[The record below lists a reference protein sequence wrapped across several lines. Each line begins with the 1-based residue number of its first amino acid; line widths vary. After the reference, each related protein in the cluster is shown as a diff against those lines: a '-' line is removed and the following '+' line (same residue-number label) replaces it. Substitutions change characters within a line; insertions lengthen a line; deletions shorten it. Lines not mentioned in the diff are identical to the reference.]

1 MHYRA
6 MSYSRIFNKISVVL
20 SALVLIAAFCACNSE
35 KPFQHYEGL
44 CWGTTFH
51 MTYESNVRLDDSIQ
65 RVLKEVDMSL
75 SPFNENSVISKIN
88 AGSSDSTDL
97 MFRTVFAESVRLNK
111 ISNGTF
117 DPTIAPIIDLW
128 GFGPMGD
135 IDTAPTREQID
146 SAMKSVGITE
156 CFIDS
161 LNHITK
167 KTPETQFN
175 FSAIAKGFGCDMLA
189 EMLERNGV
197 KNFIIEIG
205 GEVVVRGLSPRHTE
219 WRVMIDAPIPGNDTI
234 IHDGMAVI
242 DVDSCAIAT
251 SGNYRNYN
259 CIDSINVI
267 GHTMNPLT
275 GEPAKSSMLS
285 ATIIAPTCM
294 LADALATAC
303 MILPLDSA
311 MEMIDKIPDVDALF
325 VTQMG
330 DDGKWMV
337 HTTAGFPAI
346 HR

>member
-1 MHYRA
+1 
-6 MSYSRIFNKISVVL
+6 MSYSRIFSKL
-20 SALVLIAAFCACNSE
+20 SIAFSSLVLTIAFSACNSG
-35 KPFQHYEGL
+35 KPYQRYEGL

-51 MTYESNVRLDDSIQ
+51 MTYESNVKLDDSIQ
-65 RVLKEVDMSL
+65 KVLTEVDMSL
-75 SPFNENSVISKIN
+75 SPFNSNSVISKIN
-88 AGSSDSTDL
+88 AGTSDSTDL
-97 MFRTVFAESVRLNK
+97 MFRTVFAESVHLNK
-111 ISNGTF
+111 ISNGAF

-128 GFGPMGD
+128 GFGPKGS

-146 SAMKSVGITE
+146 SAMKSVGISE
-156 CFIDS
+156 CFINS
-161 LNHITK
+161 QNRITK
-167 KTPETQFN
+167 KSPETQFN

-197 KNFIIEIG
+197 TNFIIEIG
-205 GEVVVRGLSPRHTE
+205 GEIVVRGHSPRHTQ
-219 WRVMIDAPIPGNDTI
+219 WRVMIDAPVPGNDTV

-259 CIDSINVI
+259 CVDSINVV
-267 GHTMNPLT
+267 GHTMNPQT
-275 GEPAKSSMLS
+275 GEPAQSSMLS

-311 MEMIDKIPDVDALF
+311 VEMINTIPDVDALF

-337 HTTAGFPAI
+337 HATPGFPAI